1 MVTSLPFDQEV
12 PASTPGSFLGF
23 FCNGEL
29 LHGMNV
35 LIVLLVTSD
44 IKGGGLFMKQER
56 RNSQLR
62 RLHMKLE

>member
-44 IKGGGLFMKQER
+44 IKGGGIIYETGTEEQSIETFTYET
-56 RNSQLR
+56 
-62 RLHMKLE
+62 